1 MVKHKGIFAFQK
13 DIGRVRVTNEDQ
25 CAVALN
31 NYGDVFLCVCD
42 GMGGQNKGDYASK
55 VAIDSMMEEYFSD
68 IENVVFFVDHGTS
81 CVTGTHILMDV
92 PFRTDIECFKEGEHV
107 ELDRLVPALMEKLQ

>member
-1 MVKHKGIFAFQK
+1 MV
-13 DIGRVRVTNEDQ
+13 
-25 CAVALN
+25 
-31 NYGDVFLCVCD
+31 
-42 GMGGQNKGDYASK
+42 
-55 VAIDSMMEEYFSD
+55 EEYFSD